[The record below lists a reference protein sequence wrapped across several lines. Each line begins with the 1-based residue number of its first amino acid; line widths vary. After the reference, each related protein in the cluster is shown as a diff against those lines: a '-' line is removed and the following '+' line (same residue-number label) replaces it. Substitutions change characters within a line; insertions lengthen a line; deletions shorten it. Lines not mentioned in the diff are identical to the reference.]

1 MPMLKNLYRLGK
13 VRLFS
18 PLGILIISFLVLLDE
33 ARKQGYFFQLSD
45 IFVPRITHEK
55 TLVALLMIGA
65 FLQYK
70 RVRAGRKKRNEGLSQ
85 KV

>member
-1 MPMLKNLYRLGK
+1 MLKNLYRLGK

-18 PLGILIISFLVLLDE
+18 LPGILIVSVLILLDE

-45 IFVPRITHEK
+45 LFVPRMTHEK

-70 RVRAGRKKRNEGLSQ
+70 RVRARRRKRNEGLSQ